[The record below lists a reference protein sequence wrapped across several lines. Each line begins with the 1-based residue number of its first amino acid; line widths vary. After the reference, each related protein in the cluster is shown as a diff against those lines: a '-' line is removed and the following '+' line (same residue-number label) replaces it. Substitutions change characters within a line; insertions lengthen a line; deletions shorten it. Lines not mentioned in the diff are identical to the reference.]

1 MKKNNL
7 ISIIGGAGH
16 IGLPLAVKLTEK
28 KFIVN
33 IVDTNKKQIELIK
46 KKIPPFKEK
55 DLESRL
61 SYAINKKRLLFSKE
75 LNSIKNSKFIIICVG
90 TPISSKLKPNLNLF
104 FNLIKKIKKFLNNK
118 HHLIIRSSVIPGTC
132 DKIYNLINV
141 NCKNI
146 SYCPERI
153 VEGLSLQELPIIPQI
168 ISGSNKTTIKE
179 AKKIFKKITGDLIE
193 CSFIEAE
200 LSKIFSNMYRY
211 INFAIPNEM
220 YLISKKLNADFSKIR
235 EIMRFNYSRNN
246 GLAKAGFVGGPCLMK
261 DSMQMSYI
269 FNKKNSLVNAAY
281 ETNENL
287 PNEIIKNL
295 QKQKNYKSKIV
306 GVLGL
311 TFKPDSDDT
320 RGSLS
325 LKLLKILKR
334 KKFKYL
340 YSDPYVK
347 FNKNISEKK
356 LIYKSDIIIIGTNH
370 KQYINLK
377 INKKKQLIDLSGY
390 LK

>member
-179 AKKIFKKITGDLIE
+179 AKKIFKK
-193 CSFIEAE
+193 
-200 LSKIFSNMYRY
+200 
-211 INFAIPNEM
+211 
-220 YLISKKLNADFSKIR
+220 
-235 EIMRFNYSRNN
+235 
-246 GLAKAGFVGGPCLMK
+246 
-261 DSMQMSYI
+261 
-269 FNKKNSLVNAAY
+269 
-281 ETNENL
+281 
-287 PNEIIKNL
+287 
-295 QKQKNYKSKIV
+295 
-306 GVLGL
+306 
-311 TFKPDSDDT
+311 
-320 RGSLS
+320 
-325 LKLLKILKR
+325 
-334 KKFKYL
+334 
-340 YSDPYVK
+340 
-347 FNKNISEKK
+347 
-356 LIYKSDIIIIGTNH
+356 
-370 KQYINLK
+370 
-377 INKKKQLIDLSGY
+377 
-390 LK
+390 